1 VSAGELNMA
10 EKILKIQK
18 VPENEV
24 GRLMK
29 EYAIDSPA
37 KITKIANRDGTFDL
51 EIVFSDTGEPI
62 RK

>member
-1 VSAGELNMA
+1 MA
-10 EKILKIQK
+10 EKTLKLQK

-24 GRLMK
+24 NRVMK

-51 EIVFSDTGEPI
+51 EIVFSDGGDPT